1 MTPTK
6 KNSLQEIEEALILA
20 TSNANAALRSIYH
33 NDEIYDL
40 VYEFVD
46 EWEEL
51 ECDPEGANDE
61 QLKQQDEL
69 INDFAQR
76 IYEEMPLE
84 LDEVAAEYNLDIIE
98 TTSGMNGYPRHI
110 RKALVGF
117 ESFEQAEEI
126 AAETGLCMME
136 LHRRDGWQLWERA
149 NMTCRPFDMTHAKLG
164 GDCDMSMD
172 CTEDAIECVDEMLT
186 DYEENKNY
194 TEEKLEEVR
203 AAATELKAEIQK
215 NIGKDKFVMLYGC
228 GSPFA
233 YEVFDH
239 YSMGYY
245 YDTHHYCIALV
256 DIE

>member
-1 MTPTK
+1 MTLNK

-20 TSNANAALRSIYH
+20 TSNTNAALRTIYY

-40 VYEFVD
+40 FYEFVD

-51 ECDPEGANDE
+51 ECDPEGANEE
-61 QLKQQDEL
+61 QLKQQEEL

-76 IYEEMPLE
+76 VYEEMPLE
-84 LDEVAAEYNLDIIE
+84 LDEAAAEYNLIIVE

-136 LHRRDGWQLWERA
+136 LHRRDGWQLWQRVE
-149 NMTCRPFDMTHAKLG
+149 MTNRPFDLTLVD
-164 GDCDMSMD
+164 GDDGMQMA
-172 CTEDAIECVDEMLT
+172 CTENAIECVDEMLA
-186 DYEENKNY
+186 DYEEDENY
-194 TEEKLEEVR
+194 TEEELEEVR
-203 AAATELKAEIQK
+203 AAAAELKAEISK
-215 NIGKDKFVMLYGC
+215 NIGKDKFVTIYGC

-233 YEVFDH
+233 YEIFDH
-239 YSMGYY
+239 YSMSYY
-245 YDTHHYCIALV
+245 YDTHNYCIGLV
-256 DIE
+256 DME